1 MGGPPGR
8 SGGTPQWGDAGAGRR
23 LPIRGVARGASQWLS
38 PESVLQTP
46 QARPLSE
53 TRPLAE
59 PRVPEPA
66 VALRLSVTE
75 RTALAGALGGT
86 LSPDGGIS
94 AGALGDQERGAP
106 RFTACELSRVSH
118 AARGRAHRPVRPGL
132 SRDRTARG
140 PPEKVPNRLQP
151 WGRGSPED
159 FGFSSAFS
167 ATGVF
172 LKSFILKCNYVQKR
186 LAGSGFLR
194 QVKRIKEKRNVR
206 PQQRPPSTLSGVR
219 FVRQREEAG
228 RRAGSGCGVARQLP
242 AEGGGSPCVPTQ
254 HRCPGRADAKRRAA
268 GRRRKRPLKGH
279 GL

>member
-1 MGGPPGR
+1 MQPWEKQGRGDAPGEVGGPPGR

-94 AGALGDQERGAP
+94 ACALGDQERGAP

-151 WGRGSPED
+151 WGGVLLRISD
-159 FGFSSAFS
+159 FP
-167 ATGVF
+167 VP
-172 LKSFILKCNYVQKR
+172 
-186 LAGSGFLR
+186 FLR
-194 QVKRIKEKRNVR
+194 QVY
-206 PQQRPPSTLSGVR
+206 
-219 FVRQREEAG
+219 F
-228 RRAGSGCGVARQLP
+228 
-242 AEGGGSPCVPTQ
+242 
-254 HRCPGRADAKRRAA
+254 
-268 GRRRKRPLKGH
+268 LKV
-279 GL
+279 LF